1 MSTWVSEH
9 AGILYLI
16 LGLAGALLVAA
27 WWLARS
33 APRRGGVAPPMP
45 ARTYLVGLVAVAALV
60 GVVWV
65 VDHFA
70 DTDSKQIERAL
81 DAMSA
86 GVAAGDVDQ
95 IFAHV
100 SDSFILGGRNKASF
114 RPFVQNEIRNGGVS
128 SVKVWDIDIKTL
140 SREQRQATVV
150 FKVKARGSQVMDPG
164 VYNCR
169 AEFVL
174 DPDNQWRLKT
184 FTLFLPQTDPMKG
197 EPLPLPIG

>member
-1 MSTWVSEH
+1 MHVIQPAAVRPRTSSALETRNGSHHVH
-9 AGILYLI
+9 
-16 LGLAGALLVAA
+16 LGFRTRRNTVLDS
-27 WWLARS
+27 WSRRRLARRCVVVGTQRT
-33 APRRGGVAPPMP
+33 PPWRRGSANASEDLSGRPGRSGR
-45 ARTYLVGLVAVAALV
+45 ARWRGL
-60 GVVWV
+60 
-65 VDHFA
+65 
-70 DTDSKQIERAL
+70 
-81 DAMSA
+81 
-86 GVAAGDVDQ
+86 
-95 IFAHV
+95 
-100 SDSFILGGRNKASF
+100 GRASF
-114 RPFVQNEIRNGGVS
+114 CPFVQNEIRNGGVS